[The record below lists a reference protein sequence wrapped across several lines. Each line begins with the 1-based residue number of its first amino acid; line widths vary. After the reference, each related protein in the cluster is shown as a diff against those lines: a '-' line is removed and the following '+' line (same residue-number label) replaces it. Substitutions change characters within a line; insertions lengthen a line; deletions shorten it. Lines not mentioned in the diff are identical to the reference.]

1 MPFWLKRTIIIVAAV
16 FVAIQFI
23 RPSRTNPP
31 VNAGLVITSVQSV
44 TPAAKSILDRSCS
57 DCHSNRTVWP
67 WYSQV
72 APSSWL
78 VASDVNGARRK
89 MNLSEWGTYPE
100 YRRLDR
106 MKGICDEVT
115 RGNMPPWQFL
125 LMHSAARLS
134 PADVN
139 ALCQWT
145 KASLPPAPAA
155 PAPSS

>member
-31 VNAGLVITSVQSV
+31 VNAGLEITSVQSV
-44 TPAAKSILDRSCS
+44 SPAAKSILDRSCS

-67 WYSQV
+67 WYSEV

-78 VASDVNGARRK
+78 VASDVNGARNR

-100 YRRLDR
+100 YKRLDR
-106 MKGICDEVT
+106 IKDICDEVT
-115 RGNMPPWQFL
+115 KGNMPPWQFL
-125 LMHSAARLS
+125 LMHSSARLS

-145 KASLPPAPAA
+145 KASLPPAP
-155 PAPSS
+155 PTK